1 MMASLQVAHI
11 CNQRAINSLQAEQCH
26 DKGVKRM
33 KIALVLQTLGKGGA
47 ERVASLLSQAFAQA
61 GHETHILLWENVQ
74 HYPYS
79 GQLTLLETPAT
90 PSLVGKL
97 INLFKRAWLLRRWYK
112 QEKPDLVIS
121 LMETA
126 NIPAVLSGIPVVIS
140 VHLDPRFE
148 LASYQ
153 RLLMKILYPMSQVTA
168 RIAVSHGIGRVLE
181 EQFHIPNWQ
190 VIANPVDLAD
200 IEQQKILPKQPQLA
214 QITPEQDY
222 ILGIGR
228 LHPQKGF
235 DLLIQAYHASPLCRI
250 KPLVILGEGD
260 SRGELEALIQQLD
273 LVDWVLLPGWANN
286 PFPWFAGAWAFVMSS
301 RSEGL
306 GNTLIEAMAC
316 GCACIAGDCDFG
328 PRDIITDEQNG
339 LLVAEESVSALAEG
353 LTRLW
358 QDKDLYHHLQVQAK
372 VRAMDFEVSRIAQQW
387 LALVS
392 NQKN

>member
-1 MMASLQVAHI
+1 
-11 CNQRAINSLQAEQCH
+11 
-26 DKGVKRM
+26 M

-47 ERVASLLSQAFAQA
+47 ERVASLLSQGFAQA
-61 GHETHILLWENVQ
+61 GHDVHILLWENVQ

-90 PSLVGKL
+90 PSLMGKL
-97 INLFKRAWLLRRWYK
+97 INLFKRAWLLRRWY
-112 QEKPDLVIS
+112 QREKPDLVIS

-153 RLLMKILYPMSQVTA
+153 RLLMKMLYPMSQVKA
-168 RIAVSHGIGRVLE
+168 RIAVSHGIGQVLE

-190 VIANPVDLAD
+190 VIANPVDIAD
-200 IEQQKILPKQPQLA
+200 IEYQKMLTRQPALPQHA
-214 QITPEQDY
+214 TEQDY

-235 DLLIQAYHASPLCRI
+235 DLLIQAYHESPLCRV

-260 SRGELEALIQQLD
+260 SRNELETLITQLE
-273 LVDWVLLPGWANN
+273 LSDWVLLPGWANN

-316 GCACIAGDCDFG
+316 GCACISADCDFG
-328 PRDIITDEQNG
+328 PRDIITHEQNG
-339 LLVAEESVSALAEG
+339 LLVAESSVSALSEG
-353 LTRLW
+353 LTRIW
-358 QDKDLYHHLQVQAK
+358 QDENLYHHLQVQAK
-372 VRAMDFEVSRIAQQW
+372 IRALDFNIASIAQRW
-387 LALVS
+387 LALADHH
-392 NQKN
+392 

>member
-1 MMASLQVAHI
+1 V
-11 CNQRAINSLQAEQCH
+11 
-26 DKGVKRM
+26 

-61 GHETHILLWENVQ
+61 GHEVHVLLWERVI
-74 HYPYS
+74 HYPYA
-79 GQLTLLETPAT
+79 GQLTLLNTPAT
-90 PSLVGKL
+90 PSLLGKL
-97 INLFKRAWLLRRWYK
+97 VNLVKRAWLLRRWYQ

-126 NIPAVLSGIPVVIS
+126 NIPVALARIPAVIS

-153 RLLMKILYPMSQVTA
+153 RWLMRWLYPLSHLRA
-168 RIAVSHGIGRVLE
+168 RVAVSHGIAQVLT

-200 IEQQKILPKQPQLA
+200 IAIQQQADRLPACLP
-214 QITPEQDY
+214 PDQDY
-222 ILGIGR
+222 LLGIGR

-235 DLLIQAYHASPLCRI
+235 DLLIRGYAQSPLCRQ
-250 KPLVILGEGD
+250 KPLVILGEGEGRA
-260 SRGELEALIQQLD
+260 SLEALVAELD
-273 LVDWVLLPGWANN
+273 LADWVHLPGWSDN
-286 PFPWFAGAWAFVMSS
+286 PFPWFAKAWAFVMSS

-316 GCACIAGDCDFG
+316 GCACIAADCDFG
-328 PRDIITDEQNG
+328 PRDILTHEQNG
-339 LLVAEESVSALAEG
+339 LLVATESATALSDA

-358 QDKDLYHHLQVQAK
+358 QDPELYQRLQVFGK
-372 VRAMDFEVSRIAQQW
+372 HRAADFEVSKIAQAW
-387 LALVS
+387 LALVTTPPS
-392 NQKN
+392 LSASLPSESGADQSRQKGHHC

>member
-1 MMASLQVAHI
+1 
-11 CNQRAINSLQAEQCH
+11 
-26 DKGVKRM
+26 M

-47 ERVASLLSQAFAQA
+47 ERVASLLSQAFSQA
-61 GHETHILLWENVQ
+61 GHDVHILLWENVQ
-74 HYPYS
+74 HYPYA

-90 PSLVGKL
+90 PSLMGKL
-97 INLFKRAWLLRRWYK
+97 INLLKRAWLLRRWYQK
-112 QEKPDLVIS
+112 HQPDLVIS

-126 NIPAVLSGIPVVIS
+126 NIPAALSGIPVVIS

-153 RLLMKILYPMSQVTA
+153 RWLMRWLYPLHNVRA
-168 RIAVSHGIGRVLE
+168 RIAVSRGIGHVLAD
-181 EQFHIPNWQ
+181 QFHIPNWQ

-200 IEQQKILPKQPQLA
+200 IEQQKQQIKQPALPNLA
-214 QITPEQDY
+214 PTQDY
-222 ILGIGR
+222 LLGIGR

-260 SRGELEALIQQLD
+260 SRIELETLVKQLD

-316 GCACIAGDCDFG
+316 GCACVSADCDFG
-328 PRDIITDEQNG
+328 PRDIITHEQNG
-339 LLVAEESVSALAEG
+339 LLVETESVEALTQG

-358 QDKDLYHHLQVQAK
+358 QDEDLYHHLQTQAK
-372 VRAMDFEVSRIAQQW
+372 VRAMDFEVSRIAQAW
-387 LALVS
+387 LALTEH
-392 NQKN
+392 